1 MIWSNDVISY
11 ITSRQLTIIRYSD
24 MPILT
29 IVEPW
34 VCFTHDVFTTLYM
47 YLRSKND
54 GFKIIKYR
62 QFTRLLFLTGKER
75 SFSLQF

>member
-1 MIWSNDVISY
+1 MIQVQQKKLRKPMIWSNDVISY

-34 VCFTHDVFTTLYM
+34 V
-47 YLRSKND
+47 
-54 GFKIIKYR
+54 
-62 QFTRLLFLTGKER
+62 
-75 SFSLQF
+75 